1 MLGGPPPVPRDSQPP
16 PSHYPPPATSASSG
30 PTFAPSIQASP
41 RMHSASSEYQP
52 FRRPQTP
59 EHARPYDPR
68 GSAAASPQ
76 GAYST
81 TPEMQRYGTPQ
92 AYHQRGPSAQD
103 GRDPSRM
110 PPGPP
115 PRPTSQPKSF
125 ASMPP
130 RPVDMGRNNGP
141 EEMYARREEM
151 PRGAMEYNPERP
163 GLKQMNFDERYR
175 AERER
180 REEFE
185 EDGDLHRRRAS
196 TVLRKFRVGSLR
208 RSVALLSTESKGRG
222 HRGSPSH
229 LSSNPEFRTTLLA
242 FIRDTT
248 NILPPQR
255 QATRIKAILRRLLST
270 RSRLQEIA
278 IPHRVIPNSLLPVN
292 NKRLRSNPS
301 ILLSD
306 SE

>member
-1 MLGGPPPVPRDSQPP
+1 
-16 PSHYPPPATSASSG
+16 
-30 PTFAPSIQASP
+30 
-41 RMHSASSEYQP
+41 MHSASSEYQP

-175 AERER
+175 AERDR

-185 EDGDLHRRRAS
+185 FRERESRQRAYS
-196 TVLRKFRVGSLR
+196 GGEGGRGPPPPQGEYRPQEVPL
-208 RSVALLSTESKGRG
+208 ALLSTENKGRG
-222 HRGSPSH
+222 HRGSPSR

-255 QATRIKAILRRLLST
+255 QATRIKAIPRRLLST
-270 RSRLQEIA
+270 RSRL
-278 IPHRVIPNSLLPVN
+278 
-292 NKRLRSNPS
+292 
-301 ILLSD
+301 
-306 SE
+306 

>member
-185 EDGDLHRRRAS
+185 AS
-196 TVLRKFRVGSLR
+196 TVLRKFRVGSLS
-208 RSVALLSTESKGRG
+208 RSLALLSTESKGRG
-222 HRGSPSH
+222 HRGSPRH

>member
-141 EEMYARREEM
+141 EEM
-151 PRGAMEYNPERP
+151 
-163 GLKQMNFDERYR
+163 
-175 AERER
+175 
-180 REEFE
+180 
-185 EDGDLHRRRAS
+185 
-196 TVLRKFRVGSLR
+196 KFRVGSLR

-278 IPHRVIPNSLLPVN
+278 FPHRVIPNSLLPVN